1 MRSHVL
7 ALLTLIQDEEDL
19 APPFGSFMQAVP
31 HWGFIVIHT
40 TLSLVAIWL
49 SRQAKAAGYPGAAN
63 GFLLFVLAELSYIT
77 YHAGL
82 THFLF
87 AHTIA
92 EVLDI
97 LALVTIGLGIVRGR
111 AQSGFGSARS

>member
-1 MRSHVL
+1 M
-7 ALLTLIQDEEDL
+7 LLLLSLLQDED
-19 APPFGSFMQAVP
+19 AVAAPFGSFMQAVP

-40 TLSLVAIWL
+40 TLSIVAFWL
-49 SRQAKAAGYPGAAN
+49 SRKTKSN
-63 GFLLFVLAELSYIT
+63 GFLLFILAELSYVT

-97 LALVTIGLGIVRGR
+97 LALVMIAAALSVRSHGTP
-111 AQSGFGSARS
+111 APAAGGSAGR